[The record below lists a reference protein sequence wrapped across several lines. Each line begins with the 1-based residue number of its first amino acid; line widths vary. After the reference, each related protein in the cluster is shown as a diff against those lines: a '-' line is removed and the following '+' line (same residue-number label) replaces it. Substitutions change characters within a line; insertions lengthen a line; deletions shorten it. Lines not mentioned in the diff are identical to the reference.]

1 MYIFLGLIG
10 FVCSNII
17 IFSCI
22 DDGNKKKVLD
32 LSTAKVGRTNTKDNS
47 NALNNRF
54 IF

>member
-1 MYIFLGLIG
+1 M
-10 FVCSNII
+10 
-17 IFSCI
+17 
-22 DDGNKKKVLD
+22 DDGNKKKMLD